1 MKPTAQ
7 KFFAELSK
15 KRPSKINLA
24 LNLDALNIIDEL
36 YDFRVKVGEFSSRNN
51 EAMDEDARVR
61 QMWSDLS
68 NDGESAMSEYNSIIS
83 RANSFKEEVEN
94 TASEIGIAV
103 SDIPYYQE
111 LQNNL
116 NDTKEDEEALV
127 FWVENWKNLSNT

>member
-1 MKPTAQ
+1 MKPTTK
-7 KFFAELSK
+7 KFFAELNK

-68 NDGESAMSEYNSIIS
+68 NDGESAISEYNSIIS

-94 TASEIGIAV
+94 TASELGIAV
-103 SDIPYYQE
+103 SDIPYYSE
-111 LQNNL
+111 LENNL
-116 NDTKEDEEALV
+116 NDTKEDEDALV
-127 FWVENWKNLSNT
+127 FWVENWKNLSQ